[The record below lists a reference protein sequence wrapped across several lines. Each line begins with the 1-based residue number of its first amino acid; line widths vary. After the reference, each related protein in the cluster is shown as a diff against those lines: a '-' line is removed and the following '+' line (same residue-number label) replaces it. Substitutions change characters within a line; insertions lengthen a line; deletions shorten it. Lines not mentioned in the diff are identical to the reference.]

1 MTSQRSMHSLV
12 QEYLD
17 DRHRCGFA
25 LTAPGF
31 QLRAFARF
39 ADQSGH
45 RGPLT
50 RRIVLDWVQG
60 QKPFA
65 KRMVW
70 AARLKI
76 IRPFAAY
83 RARFDPQT
91 EIPDARMFG
100 KSSVRI
106 TPHIYTDQEI
116 LDLLDAARGMRPRG
130 RLRPTT
136 YETLFGLL
144 AATGLRISEALHL
157 RYADV
162 DFTQGIVTVRQ
173 TKFTKSRLVPFH
185 PTVCAALQ
193 RYTAVRQLCAPV
205 SPEAFV
211 FVSSVGAALPVRT
224 VQNVFARLR
233 TDLGWI
239 SRGARA
245 VPRIHDL
252 RHTFICRRV
261 QLWYQQG
268 ANIENA
274 MAALSTYVGHGSV
287 SETYWYLTGIPEL
300 MAIAGRN
307 FEKFAAKSREG
318 GRG

>member
-1 MTSQRSMHSLV
+1 MTSQRSMHYLV

-17 DRHRCGFA
+17 ERRRCGFA
-25 LTAPGF
+25 LTSPAF
-31 QLRAFARF
+31 QLMAFARF

-50 RRIVLDWVQG
+50 RRIILDWVQG
-60 QKPFA
+60 QRPFA
-65 KRMVW
+65 KRMAW
-70 AARLKI
+70 ASRLMI
-76 IRPFAAY
+76 IRPFVAY
-83 RARFDPQT
+83 RARFDPRT

-100 KSSVRI
+100 NGYVRV

-116 LDLLDAARGMRPRG
+116 LDLLDAARRMRPCG
-130 RLRPTT
+130 RFRPST

-157 RYADV
+157 RYGDV
-162 DFTQGIVTVRQ
+162 DFTHGIVTVRQ
-173 TKFTKSRLVPFH
+173 TKFTKSRLVPLH

-193 RYTAVRQLCAPV
+193 RYTAVRQLFAPV
-205 SPEAFV
+205 SPEAFL
-211 FVSSVGAALPVRT
+211 FVSSAGLALPVST
-224 VQNVFARLR
+224 VRSVFALIRA
-233 TDLGWI
+233 DLGWI
-239 SRGARA
+239 ARGARA

-268 ANIENA
+268 ASIENA
-274 MAALSTYVGHGSV
+274 MAALSTYVGHVSV

-307 FEKFAAKSREG
+307 FEKLAAKSREDS
-318 GRG
+318 RG

>member
-1 MTSQRSMHSLV
+1 MTSQRSMQSLV
-12 QEYLD
+12 QEYLAE
-17 DRHRCGFA
+17 RRRCGFA
-25 LTAPGF
+25 LTSPAF
-31 QLRAFARF
+31 QLMAFARF

-50 RRIVLDWVQG
+50 RRIILDWVQG
-60 QKPFA
+60 QRPSA
-65 KRMVW
+65 KRMAW
-70 AARLKI
+70 AARLMV
-76 IRPFAAY
+76 IRPFVAY
-83 RARFDPQT
+83 RARFDPRT

-100 KSSVRI
+100 KGYVRV

-116 LDLLDAARGMRPRG
+116 LDLLDAAG
-130 RLRPTT
+130 RLRPCGRFRPAT

-157 RYADV
+157 RYGDV
-162 DFTQGIVTVRQ
+162 DFTHGIVTVRQ
-173 TKFTKSRLVPFH
+173 TKFSKSRLVPLH
-185 PTVCAALQ
+185 PTVCAALE
-193 RYTAVRQLCAPV
+193 RYRAVRQLYAPV

-211 FVSSVGAALPVRT
+211 FVSSGGAALPVST
-224 VQNVFARLR
+224 AQNVFALIRA
-233 TDLGWI
+233 DLGWVA
-239 SRGARA
+239 RGARA

-268 ANIENA
+268 ASIENA
-274 MAALSTYVGHGSV
+274 IAALSTYVGHGSV

-307 FEKFAAKSREG
+307 FEKLAAKSGEDN
-318 GRG
+318 RG